1 MLVIKYEI
9 KKRAL
14 TYLGIVQSVIEE
26 DKCHIQYL
34 KRSGGKTF
42 SLKEGD
48 MDIVDLSNILAVL
61 IKCSVNTRG
70 QYINYT
76 SFTLDM

>member
-1 MLVIKYEI
+1 MLVIKYET

-34 KRSGGKTF
+34 KGSGGKTF

-48 MDIVDLSNILAVL
+48 MDIVDLSNI
-61 IKCSVNTRG
+61 
-70 QYINYT
+70 
-76 SFTLDM
+76 